1 MCRVCVTCSK
11 VNVHS
16 VYVKGKKKKAKR
28 NSSKE
33 HAKSVACLHL
43 ASFSKTLYPLVII
56 LQQPKGKA
64 GFLESV
70 VGGHC

>member
-28 NSSKE
+28 NTTP
-33 HAKSVACLHL
+33 VL
-43 ASFSKTLYPLVII
+43 AVKTLAFTKCIRGNEYH
-56 LQQPKGKA
+56 QRNRN
-64 GFLESV
+64 
-70 VGGHC
+70 